1 MGIWG
6 PVKADR
12 GESPVKGAIRPGFLP
27 VGAQLPGPREPIQD
41 EPPSGGFSALP
52 AYGATGRD
60 PNVGSRS
67 QIDREPT
74 PSDMPRDAQG
84 PDSPFGDNAEFQD
97 PSSAEDFLGLDAPS
111 ADSELNL
118 TELEADEGP
127 GLDQPSPEE
136 LQTLGTLESA
146 EPSEPSELQL
156 AAVPDPL
163 AEFASQEPDLDLEE
177 DLEEDSASWL
187 MEFDLSDAG
196 DESEEAFADA
206 LQGSDEFGADG
217 EQSAS
222 NSRTPWIGRALIAV
236 ISVAAGVVGS
246 KYMSQRQNP
255 AETPAGTTVAE
266 VAQVQEPAQPASNA
280 NVGPV
285 DPAPQTTA
293 TPPTTVASSGN
304 EPAVAPTEVAQ
315 TNTPQPT
322 KSGSRRPSRSNPQ
335 STKPRGIARVRGGRW
350 EAVRKTGD
358 AGKPF
363 EVAVAQSPASAEP
376 IVQPEQLP
384 PTAPAQPGG
393 ATAGEPLVVVD
404 MQGPAGG
411 GQRRAQSAPIVET
424 LTQPVET
431 EGGLRQA
438 SAAEL
443 ANIWQGSSIPVE
455 AIAGSKRLLTPA
467 VGRVRVVLAS
477 GEVFEGK
484 LYAVGSRKVWIETK
498 LGKMALLDYQIDR
511 VEHIVNADGDALT
524 GGDSHADLAG
534 LQGVR
539 VRTAGGVFYGKLLSR
554 DGATVT
560 IVTDSGARITL
571 QDAHVEAAGKTAT
584 QLVDSSG
591 ATARVD
597 GNE

>member
-1 MGIWG
+1 
-6 PVKADR
+6 
-12 GESPVKGAIRPGFLP
+12 
-27 VGAQLPGPREPIQD
+27 
-41 EPPSGGFSALP
+41 
-52 AYGATGRD
+52 
-60 PNVGSRS
+60 
-67 QIDREPT
+67 
-74 PSDMPRDAQG
+74 MPRDAQG

-97 PSSAEDFLGLDAPS
+97 SSSAEDFLGLDAPS

-118 TELEADEGP
+118 TELEPTEPQADEGP

-136 LQTLGTLESA
+136 LQTLGALESA

-156 AAVPDPL
+156 AAEPDPL

-206 LQGSDEFGADG
+206 LQGSDEFGGEG
-217 EQSAS
+217 EQTGS

-246 KYMSQRQNP
+246 KYMSQQQNP

-266 VAQVQEPAQPASNA
+266 VAQVQEPAQPASKA
-280 NVGPV
+280 NVGPT
-285 DPAPQTTA
+285 DPEAQSTA
-293 TPPTTVASSGN
+293 TAPTTVASSGN
-304 EPAVAPTEVAQ
+304 EPAVAPTEVVQ
-315 TNTPQPT
+315 TNTLQPT

-350 EAVRKTGD
+350 EAVRKSGA
-358 AGKPF
+358 AGEPFEPF
-363 EVAVAQSPASAEP
+363 EVAVAQSPVPAEP
-376 IVQPEQLP
+376 SVQPEQLP
-384 PTAPAQPGG
+384 ATTPAQPAG
-393 ATAGEPLVVVD
+393 ATAGDPLVVVD
-404 MQGPAGG
+404 MQGPADG
-411 GQRRAQSAPIVET
+411 GQRRTQNAPIVET
-424 LTQPVET
+424 LTQPIET

-597 GNE
+597 GNK